1 MVPAVL
7 VLAKRVTASGK
18 SMLKITDAG
27 KARVAS
33 LEFAEELEQFVI
45 DAADHSIEEVIGK
58 RVLIEYI
65 AAVLVGKEGELEFKT
80 DAELREFQQFIHEHT
95 EEINMGM
102 ALCLGTLMARAQKV
116 NHKPRGRLIWP
127 AK

>member
-7 VLAKRVTASGK
+7 VLDKRVTASGK

-33 LEFAEELEQFVI
+33 LEFAEELEKFVI
-45 DAADHSIEEVIGK
+45 DVTDHSIEEGIDK
-58 RVLIEYI
+58 RVLIEHI
-65 AAVLVGKEGELEFKT
+65 AAALIGKESELDFKT
-80 DAELREFQQFIHEHT
+80 DAELKEFQQFIHEHT

-102 ALCLGTLMARAQKV
+102 AVCLGTLMARRTEGEPQT
-116 NHKPRGRLIWP
+116 
-127 AK
+127 